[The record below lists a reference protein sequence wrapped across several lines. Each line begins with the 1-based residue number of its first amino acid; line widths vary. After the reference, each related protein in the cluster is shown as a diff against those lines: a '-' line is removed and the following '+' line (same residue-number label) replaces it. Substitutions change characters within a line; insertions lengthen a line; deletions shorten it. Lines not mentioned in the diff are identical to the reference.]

1 MACDCAS
8 YIDCHDNSLEIATY
22 DESNEF
28 SHSVSHTSV
37 SDDVLGF
44 YQKTER
50 SFSASYGF
58 DRSIDPGYVLTGCS
72 SDGQGTFICDRSNEA
87 IAHATVN
94 EHCTRESNVPMY
106 WDRQREIYV
115 WKHIREELDFS
126 VTSSKTAQFRMKWG
140 TSKLSKV
147 CIPTSVLAKGV
158 EQFIM
163 LRKGEQTVI
172 AEVAYEYNPFPV
184 TDIAGGNWGLYGNV
198 VNNTSSPDTADVA
211 CILVFPTPPK
221 LAMCQD
227 NDCLYYG
234 FYDYN
239 AVEGGFV
246 ENSLPKDDG
255 GKDYFYP
262 YWCRSMPTDPLWRQV
277 ADTRYEVIYTG
288 AKTETGGS
296 VSERLNLEG
305 TTSWIP
311 TTPTVYPW
319 PIGSLALDSKE
330 QFVASLILQFGD
342 RAGGQGIVHNE
353 SNIGDLFAA
362 IKAGGAPLN
371 GRYSVTFPVT
381 PL

>member
-1 MACDCAS
+1 MACDCGS
-8 YIDCHDNSLEIATY
+8 YIDCGDKSLEIATY
-22 DESNEF
+22 DDSNEF
-28 SHSVSHTSV
+28 SHNVSHTST
-37 SDDVLGF
+37 SDDALGF

-50 SFSASYGF
+50 LFTVSYGF
-58 DRSIDPGYVLTGCS
+58 DRSISPGYVMTGCS
-72 SDGQGTFICDRSNEA
+72 SDGTPYICDRSNEA

-94 EHCTRESNVPMY
+94 EHCIRESNVPMY

-115 WKHIREELDFS
+115 WKSIREELDFS

-140 TSKLSKV
+140 TSKLNKV
-147 CIPTSVLAKGV
+147 IIPTSVRVKGT
-158 EQFIM
+158 EQFLM
-163 LRKGEQTVI
+163 VRKGEKVVI
-172 AEVAYEYNPFPV
+172 AAAEYEYNPFPV
-184 TDIAGGNWGLYGNV
+184 NDVQGGNWGLYGNV
-198 VNNTSSPDTADVA
+198 VNNTSSPDSEDVA

-227 NDCLYYG
+227 ADCLYYG

-342 RAGGQGIVHNE
+342 HAGGQGIVHNE

-362 IKAGGAPLN
+362 IKAGGAPLG
-371 GRYSVTFPVT
+371 GRYSALFPVT